1 MPRLCSK
8 CHIAVIAGALGRC
21 QHRSSRRCRSSSSRH
36 PPQSSPAAG
45 GGRALSR
52 GRHRAPRRP
61 SGDKVFVPMTPSG
74 DKVVALMMPSSSL
87 RPLTFRVS
95 TGGGAPA
102 SRLVL
107 PRSQM
112 PPARRRM
119 MPPIQQRLTR
129 VSICPSLVVDCL
141 DPADIAHLDPVSVRL
156 PVRAQSAPN
165 SDTPPPNS
173 RTVPIVIACR
183 VYAAPSHPGGISP
196 CDSCV
201 GSAKSTKSLIGKRD
215 GTRPRI

>member
-61 SGDKVFVPMTPSG
+61 SGAEG
-74 DKVVALMMPSSSL
+74 
-87 RPLTFRVS
+87 
-95 TGGGAPA
+95 GGGAPA

-201 GSAKSTKSLIGKRD
+201 GSVRGRPPSS
-215 GTRPRI
+215 RPRSRTDRAATAGTGHVPSPRSP